1 MSSNRE
7 CVKEQL
13 PFSIWQRGKF
23 IYRKIIKQYIRAS
36 EGITKERHVFNWPS
50 RHNSSLE
57 SEWKVF
63 TFICSFSGIF
73 KALIPWGLSI
83 FFLKAQCTARAAN
96 RLNTS
101 PLTHAHMKTPRNKHV
116 HTHINQDLLWQWL
129 FCPFVSLLPSLLQRS
144 AEQDRFTCISWEL
157 CRWASYGLLAAF
169 IFFSIRH
176 IEKLW
181 TYTKTKNGG
190 TAVDP
195 EKGRIQLHLPFL

>member
-1 MSSNRE
+1 MSLIGHRDTTAPWN
-7 CVKEQL
+7 QN
-13 PFSIWQRGKF
+13 
-23 IYRKIIKQYIRAS
+23 
-36 EGITKERHVFNWPS
+36 ERCSLSSVP
-50 RHNSSLE
+50 SLE
-57 SEWKVF
+57 YSK
-63 TFICSFSGIF
+63 
-73 KALIPWGLSI
+73 LSSHEVWAF